1 MDTLCSRGR
10 TNVGGVDILRMKFP
24 FQMRARD
31 LFSSS
36 FTPPPK
42 RRSRACNLHDYTLG
56 SRIGSLDKWTSTNI
70 SFSLSLSIEQFLS
83 VQITIVII
91 MIPDFLSRALPRS
104 IAQGVLL
111 YKSEFHFL
119 IPLRLYYIQVA
130 AISIVDSYMYRA
142 LLKR

>member
-1 MDTLCSRGR
+1 
-10 TNVGGVDILRMKFP
+10 MKFP

-36 FTPPPK
+36 FIPR

-70 SFSLSLSIEQFLS
+70 SLSLSIEQFLS

-142 LLKR
+142 LLKKWCNYKRRCREK

>member
-70 SFSLSLSIEQFLS
+70 SLSLSIEQFLS

-91 MIPDFLSRALPRS
+91 MIPDFLSRALHARS
-104 IAQGVLL
+104 HREYYYTSLNFIFSSLSVYITSRSQLFR
-111 YKSEFHFL
+111 SL
-119 IPLRLYYIQVA
+119 IRIC
-130 AISIVDSYMYRA
+130 IVHC
-142 LLKR
+142 